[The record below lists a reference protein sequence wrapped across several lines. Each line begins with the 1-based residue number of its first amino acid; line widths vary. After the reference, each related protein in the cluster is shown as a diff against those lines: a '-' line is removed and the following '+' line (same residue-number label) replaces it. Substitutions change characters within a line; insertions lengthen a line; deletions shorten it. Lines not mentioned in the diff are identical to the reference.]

1 MVNLV
6 ETLVTRV
13 MVHVSVVEVVA
24 ELETAGK
31 LVPMDHLAARIAQQV
46 ASL

>member
-6 ETLVTRV
+6 ETLATRV
-13 MVHVSVVEVVA
+13 MVRVSVMEAVA
-24 ELETAGK
+24 ELERAEK
-31 LVPMDHLAARIAQQV
+31 LALMDHLAARIAQQV